1 MVRKMVSFWDVL
13 RDFMVRKMVIL
24 PLKIGFIDDL
34 TQKNDELLEFNQQKW
49 ILIGT
54 WWDWMVI

>member
-34 TQKNDELLEFNQQKW
+34 TQKNDELLEFNQPKW

-54 WWDWMVI
+54 